1 MAIINITI
9 PFLLITWAE
18 QSVESSLAA
27 ILTSPVPLF
36 AIVLSALFLPDEP
49 IRVNGLVG
57 LVVGFVG
64 VVIITSRGLT
74 GDGVVARGRAGAAR
88 RDAQLRV
95 PAPSTRDATSA
106 ACRR

>member
-36 AIVLSALFLPDEP
+36 AIVLSSIFLADEP
-49 IRVNGLVG
+49 MRVNGVVG
-57 LVVGFVG
+57 LVVGFIG

-74 GDGVVARGRAGAAR
+74 GTGSSVAGRDRAPRRRVQLRRAAR
-88 RDAQLRV
+88 
-95 PAPSTRDATSA
+95 STRDATSA
-106 ACRR
+106 ASRR

>member
-36 AIVLSALFLPDEP
+36 AIVLSSLFLADEP
-49 IRVNGLVG
+49 IRVNGVVG
-57 LVVGFVG
+57 LVDRVH
-64 VVIITSRGLT
+64 R
-74 GDGVVARGRAGAAR
+74 RRHHHQPRA
-88 RDAQLRV
+88 
-95 PAPSTRDATSA
+95 
-106 ACRR
+106 

>member
-36 AIVLSALFLPDEP
+36 AIVLSSLFLPTN
-49 IRVNGLVG
+49 RCGSTASSG
-57 LVVGFVG
+57 SSSGSSASSS
-64 VVIITSRGLT
+64 SR
-74 GDGVVARGRAGAAR
+74 AAG
-88 RDAQLRV
+88 
-95 PAPSTRDATSA
+95 
-106 ACRR
+106 